1 MPHKNKTLKRVAA
14 KKFPL
19 DKDRQEAFVFGK
31 KKNDVL
37 KKKTKLRRNA
47 VD

>member
-1 MPHKNKTLKRVAA
+1 MPHTRLKRVAK

-19 DKDRQEAFVFGK
+19 DKDRQDAFVASKK

-37 KKKTKLRRNA
+37 KKRTKLRRNEEE
-47 VD
+47 